1 MIKKVNKRYMYPI
14 IIAIVLFSII
24 YNIYD
29 NNRFKVEEQTVKL
42 DNLPQSFNN
51 FKILQITDLHEKS
64 FGQNQK
70 ELVDG
75 INKLDYDIIVVTG
88 DIVNKETVNMKPF
101 EELIKG
107 IKKKDLVF
115 FVGGNNDP
123 KVFDKNGVTSFGKR
137 LKEDG
142 CILLDKPYP
151 IKRDKDTLWVL
162 QYLLLSE
169 EDNEDY
175 RKIKKEDIR
184 IGLSHYPLTE
194 EKYKLHNA
202 LKGLRYDLL
211 LAGHYH
217 GGQIRIPL
225 IGALYVPKGG
235 VKGFLPSEKEVSG
248 LQDNNNFRQ
257 YVSRGLGSSGP
268 KLLAFRLFDT
278 PEINII
284 TLKK

>member
-1 MIKKVNKRYMYPI
+1 MYSI

-29 NNRFKVEEQTVKL
+29 NNRFKVVEQIVKISS
-42 DNLPQSFNN
+42 LPQSFNN
-51 FKILQITDLHEKS
+51 FRILQITDLHEKS
-64 FGQNQK
+64 FGENQK
-70 ELVDG
+70 DMIKA

-107 IKKKDLVF
+107 ISKNHLVF

-123 KVFDKNGVTSFGKR
+123 KVFNKNELTDFGKR
-137 LKEDG
+137 LKKDG
-142 CILLDKPYP
+142 CILLDRPYA
-151 IKRDKDTLWVL
+151 IKRDKDTLWML
-162 QYLLLSE
+162 QYMLVSE
-169 EDNEDY
+169 EDNNLYED
-175 RKIKKEDIR
+175 IKKGDIR
-184 IGLSHYPLTE
+184 VGLSHYPLTE

-235 VKGFLPSEKEVSG
+235 VKGFLPSEREVSG
-248 LQDNNNFRQ
+248 LQDNKNFRQ

-268 KLLAFRLFDT
+268 KFLAFRVFDT